1 MAPGPSPLTEGR
13 AMTILWVMV
22 LLCWATAAMLV
33 ASIAFPNLLQF
44 RHRERHDDSQGEAG

>member
-1 MAPGPSPLTEGR
+1 
-13 AMTILWVMV
+13 MTILWVMV